1 MPPRRSL
8 LTGFVPHLLQG
19 VDEGGQQFFS
29 IPQENDIKKWS
40 ERFGVGRQ
48 NGTSAEHDWILI
60 TPFMASEGNALL
72 FQEIQQNRSIKFLA
86 QEYAKEITATVLR
99 IPLICK
105 KPPDIEIGAQG
116 QAGPFE
122 LVAKAG
128 DAHGVS
134 AGKAQLCFQCT
145 YLGYS
150 WFKQEGFAVQQ
161 SPCITVSSC
170 RINGAGNA
178 MDPLPWPFQLS
189 RIAVFGVSCYR
200 RVEPAHSC

>member
-1 MPPRRSL
+1 MQL
-8 LTGFVPHLLQG
+8 
-19 VDEGGQQFFS
+19 
-29 IPQENDIKKWS
+29 
-40 ERFGVGRQ
+40 
-48 NGTSAEHDWILI
+48 A
-60 TPFMASEGNALL
+60 ALR
-72 FQEIQQNRSIKFLA
+72 E
-86 QEYAKEITATVLR
+86 AKEITATVVR

-105 KPPDIEIGAQG
+105 EPPDIEIGAHG
-116 QAGPFE
+116 QAGPYE

-128 DAHGVS
+128 DAHGVG
-134 AGKAQLCFQCT
+134 AGEGQHCFQCT

-150 WFKQEGFAVQQ
+150 RFKQEGFAVQQ

-189 RIAVFGVSCYR
+189 RIAECGQVCYR